1 MGRVSRSPGLWGA
14 GWAVRPAGAWNGQME
29 RCGQS
34 PRGRCVSDLL
44 RPRPLSWL
52 AAAWGS
58 VASRRRGGEKGQRW
72 LTVSQPCSCGSP
84 GGPRVQQRRDSAH
97 PVMTETQRVP
107 QEVFPVVNGRT
118 RLHIARYL
126 KNFPQITHST
136 HGHCF

>member
-1 MGRVSRSPGLWGA
+1 M
-14 GWAVRPAGAWNGQME
+14 
-29 RCGQS
+29 
-34 PRGRCVSDLL
+34 
-44 RPRPLSWL
+44 
-52 AAAWGS
+52 
-58 VASRRRGGEKGQRW
+58 
-72 LTVSQPCSCGSP
+72 
-84 GGPRVQQRRDSAH
+84 QQRRDSAH